1 MLLDKYL
8 PQYTYREYHKIN
20 VACSQETAYAAARNL
35 DFSTSKT
42 IKFLF
47 AARGLP
53 IRDLTLEGFCNQV
66 KFTFLEELPSEEF
79 IIGFWAKTRVE
90 RVPDPERFASDN
102 QSRRLK
108 VVWNFKIIEKKDGQA
123 VVSTETRVLCL
134 ARITRF
140 FFGIYWPI
148 IRPFSGLIRIKM
160 LKIIKESAE
169 RSFYLAQ

>member
-8 PQYTYREYHKIN
+8 PEFTFREYHQIE
-20 VACSQETAYAAARNL
+20 VACPKETAYAAARGL

-53 IRDLTLEGFCNQV
+53 IRDLTLEGFCRQV
-66 KFTFLEELPSEEF
+66 NFTFLEEIPSEEF
-79 IIGFWAKTRVE
+79 IIGFWAINRVE
-90 RVPDPERFASDN
+90 KISDPKQFAADN

-108 VVWNFKIIEKKDGQA
+108 VVWNFKISGKGEGQTI
-123 VVSTETRVLCL
+123 VSTETRVLCI

-140 FFGIYWPI
+140 FFSIYWPI

-169 RSFYLAQ
+169 LSFYLAQ